1 MKLQPEQLFH
11 NRYRLVRR
19 LGRGG
24 FGEVWLAKDERTHT
38 EVALKVY
45 IELDERNLE
54 GFSKEYANTFKLNHP
69 NLLHALHYDIEDNS
83 PYLVMPYC
91 PNGSAEDIIGRADE
105 ATVWR
110 FLRDVAAGLS
120 YLHEQEP

>member
-1 MKLQPEQLFH
+1 MLQPNQLFH
-11 NRYRLVRR
+11 NRYLLIKE
-19 LGRGG
+19 LGAGG
-24 FGEVWLAKDERTHT
+24 FGEVWLAKDVELDV

-45 IELDERNLE
+45 ISLDAKGLE
-54 GFSKEYANTFKLNHP
+54 CFKSEFKSTFKLNHP
-69 NLLHALHYDIEDNS
+69 NLLHTLHYDVVEKS
-83 PYLVMPYC
+83 PYLVLPYC

-120 YLHEQEP
+120 YLHEQEPP